1 MKKAIAISFALFCA
15 AVATVVMLLGLCLM
29 GSLGAIIWGT
39 TAILLTAPTAY
50 DVIEAAWK

>member
-1 MKKAIAISFALFCA
+1 MKKAIAITFALFCA